1 MDDRY
6 SYIPLYLAI
15 IKSRDSTVTTHS
27 IPIYPIYIQ
36 LTCLSVFSRRDVTIT
51 FAPIRA

>member
-1 MDDRY
+1 MDDWY

-15 IKSRDSTVTTHS
+15 TKSSDSTVTTHS
-27 IPIYPIYIQ
+27 VPIYPINIQ

-51 FAPIRA
+51 WAPIRA